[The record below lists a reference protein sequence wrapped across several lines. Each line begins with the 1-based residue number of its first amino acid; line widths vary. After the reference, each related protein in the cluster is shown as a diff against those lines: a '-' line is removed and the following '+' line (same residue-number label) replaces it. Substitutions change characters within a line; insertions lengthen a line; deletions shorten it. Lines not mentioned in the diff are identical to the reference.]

1 MDFPVGEVAS
11 LATAVCWAIGLNLFS
26 RDAREVGA
34 RPVNLFKGLIA
45 LPPIFLC
52 LWVAGAQE
60 VSGEAQAYLIAS
72 GVLGVA
78 IGDSLLFF
86 ALGQLGAHRAALFG
100 CLGPVLTAIGAWL
113 LLDEV
118 LSGQRIAGIALAA
131 AGVTMVVYFR
141 PKKSDPESGGSTSG
155 IVMGVLSAVAMSL
168 GVLLNK
174 RGLVEADPL
183 TATALRLSAAVV
195 GLALFACVRRE
206 LMPDFRKLLSPRVL
220 RRLVPAAFIGTFL
233 GLWLMAVGIKHTE
246 SAVANALHSTTP
258 LFTLPIALF
267 VLREKVGKLAI
278 AGSFVAVAGVFLLLI

>member
-1 MDFPVGEVAS
+1 M
-11 LATAVCWAIGLNLFS
+11 
-26 RDAREVGA
+26 
-34 RPVNLFKGLIA
+34 
-45 LPPIFLC
+45 
-52 LWVAGAQE
+52 
-60 VSGEAQAYLIAS
+60 
-72 GVLGVA
+72 
-78 IGDSLLFF
+78 
-86 ALGQLGAHRAALFG
+86 
-100 CLGPVLTAIGAWL
+100 LTAIGAWF

-118 LSGQRIAGIALAA
+118 LTGQHIAGIALAA

>member
-1 MDFPVGEVAS
+1 MDFPLGEVAS
-11 LATAVCWAIGLNLFS
+11 LATALCWAVGLNLFR

-34 RPVNLFKGLIA
+34 RPVNLFKGLLA
-45 LPPIFLC
+45 LPPLFLC
-52 LWVAGAQE
+52 LWIVGAQE
-60 VSGEAQAYLIAS
+60 VPGEAQAYLIAS

-78 IGDSLLFF
+78 VGDSLLFF

-100 CLGPVLTAIGAWL
+100 CLGPVLTAIGAWF

-118 LSGQRIAGIALAA
+118 LQAQRIAGIALAA
-131 AGVTMVVYFR
+131 TGVTMVVYFR
-141 PKKSDPESGGSTSG
+141 PERSDPRDGSTRG

-174 RGLVEADPL
+174 RGLADADPL
-183 TATALRLSAAVV
+183 TATAFRLSAAVL
-195 GLALFACVRRE
+195 GLTLFAFVRRE

-258 LFTLPIALF
+258 LFTLPIALL
-267 VLREKVGKLAI
+267 VLRERVGRLAI
-278 AGSFVAVAGVFLLLI
+278 AGSFVAVAGVFLLLL

>member
-1 MDFPVGEVAS
+1 MDFPLGEVAS
-11 LATAVCWAIGLNLFS
+11 LATAICWAIGLNLFR

-34 RPVNLFKGLIA
+34 RPVNLFKGLLA
-45 LPPIFLC
+45 LPLIFLC
-52 LWVAGAQE
+52 LWVVGAQA

-100 CLGPVLTAIGAWL
+100 CLGPALTAVGAWF
-113 LLDEV
+113 LLDEI

-131 AGVTMVVYFR
+131 TGVTMVVYFR
-141 PKKSDPESGGSTSG
+141 PKKSDPRGGSTRG

-174 RGLVEADPL
+174 RGLAEADPL

-195 GLALFACVRRE
+195 GLTLFACVRRE
-206 LMPDFRKLLSPRVL
+206 LMPDFRKLLRPRVL

-258 LFTLPIALF
+258 LFTLPIALL
-267 VLREKVGKLAI
+267 VLRERVGKLAI